1 MSTRILLSGTLAG
14 AAVRR
19 KRKADGALFAVAT
32 VKDVDRTEVRLWKM
46 FINDPAL
53 IEQVEEMRVGEPIAI
68 TGPFSVALS
77 TGRHEPELEYRITAE
92 AILDTKRKR
101 KSKTKKGAEERITS
115 DEDDL
120 APRFDAREVAFDDPL
135 PF

>member
-32 VKDVDRTEVRLWKM
+32 VKDTDRTELRLWRM
-46 FINDPAL
+46 FINDPVL
-53 IEQVEEMRVGEPIAI
+53 IEQVEEMRAGEPICVS
-68 TGPFSVALS
+68 GPFAIAIAA
-77 TGRHEPELEYRITAE
+77 GRQDPEIEYRITCE

-115 DEDDL
+115 DETDL
-120 APRFDAREVAFDDPL
+120 APRFDAREVDFDDPL

>member
-1 MSTRILLSGTLAG
+1 MSANQSASP
-14 AAVRR
+14 
-19 KRKADGALFAVAT
+19 
-32 VKDVDRTEVRLWKM
+32 DRLGRHL
-46 FINDPAL
+46 
-53 IEQVEEMRVGEPIAI
+53 
-68 TGPFSVALS
+68 
-77 TGRHEPELEYRITAE
+77 TGRHEPEIEYRITAE

-120 APRFDAREVAFDDPL
+120 APRFDAKEVAFNDPL